1 MMKNINASRT
11 GAGLLLRGPLPRSN
25 PQFIAHVGFCRASGV
40 WLMTA
45 MSREH
50 FAT

>member
-1 MMKNINASRT
+1 MENINASRT
-11 GAGLLLRGPLPRSN
+11 GAGLLLRGPLPRFAT
-25 PQFIAHVGFCRASGV
+25 QFIAHAGINRASGV
-40 WLMTA
+40 WLITC